1 MNMTTAI
8 ITISDACFCEER
20 EDETGPVIAEMIREM
35 GFPVE
40 YRTII
45 PSDRE
50 SIREELIRCADEKK
64 MKLILT
70 LGGTGFSRRDITLE
84 VTREVLEKEVPGI
97 PYLMMK
103 EGVEI
108 TPNAVL
114 SRMTAGIRGKTMII
128 NLPGKVKAAKEDLQA
143 IQSILEHAMLML
155 G

>member
-1 MNMTTAI
+1 M
-8 ITISDACFCEER
+8 
-20 EDETGPVIAEMIREM
+20 
-35 GFPVE
+35 
-40 YRTII
+40 
-45 PSDRE
+45 
-50 SIREELIRCADEKK
+50 
-64 MKLILT
+64 
-70 LGGTGFSRRDITLE
+70 GGTGFSRRDITLE
-84 VTREVLEKEVPGI
+84 VTKEVLEKEVPGI

>member
-20 EDETGPVIAEMIREM
+20 EDETGPVISEMIREM

-50 SIREELIRCADEKK
+50 SIRDELIRCADEKK

-114 SRMTAGIRGKTMII
+114 SRMTAGIRGKSLII
-128 NLPGKVKAAKEDLQA
+128 NLPGKVKAAREDLQA
-143 IQSILEHAMLML
+143 IQNILEHAMLML

>member
-20 EDETGPVIAEMIREM
+20 EDETGPVISEMIREM

-84 VTREVLEKEVPGI
+84 VTKEVLEKEVPGI

>member
-20 EDETGPVIAEMIREM
+20 EDETGPVIAETIREM

-84 VTREVLEKEVPGI
+84 VTKEVLEKEVPGI

>member
-20 EDETGPVIAEMIREM
+20 EDETGPVISEMIREM
-35 GFPVE
+35 GFPAE

-50 SIREELIRCADEKK
+50 SIRDELIRCADDKK

-70 LGGTGFSRRDITLE
+70 LGGTGFSRRDITME
-84 VTREVLEKEVPGI
+84 VTKEVLEKEVPGI

>member
-1 MNMTTAI
+1 MNMKTAI

-50 SIREELIRCADEKK
+50 SIRDELIRCADEKK

-70 LGGTGFSRRDITLE
+70 LGG
-84 VTREVLEKEVPGI
+84 PGI